1 MNENYTNNP
10 NGFDSGF
17 DANGTNNADFTAQ
30 NNAAY
35 TEQYNQSYY
44 NQQQYP
50 AQPYVQPNNYNP
62 NMQYYGNPAAIP
74 NEVYADPKKPKN
86 DKSGKGLKIMAGV
99 LGGVSI
105 MLFTILG
112 CSIFMN
118 ADDDGRDNIKSE
130 SSISQED
137 NNKDNKAA
145 ANANDDDDKNGNDK
159 ASEEDNEA
167 SKENI
172 SSWIELSSKGDAL
185 TIPEVVD
192 KVMPSVV
199 GISATVEYEYN
210 YGFQSGTTTAT
221 STGTGVIMS
230 EDGYIIT
237 NAHVVDSGIEFTVI
251 LLETN
256 EEYEAELIAADTE
269 ADLAVLKIDAS
280 GLTAAEFGDSSELVV
295 GETAIAIG
303 NPLGFE
309 LSGSVTCGIIS
320 ALNREITI
328 DDRTMTLLQTD
339 AAINSGNSGGP
350 LVNSYGQVIGI
361 NSVKMSSGYSE
372 TSVEGLG
379 FAIPS
384 NEMKAIVEDL
394 LNYGYVTGRPQLGLT
409 CVDVT
414 EAVSSM
420 YNLPMGAYV
429 RAFAENSAAE
439 KAGVEV
445 GDVIVAA
452 NGTEITT
459 TDELNQIKNEFAAGD
474 TLTLTVVRNG
484 KEIEIDVVLQEQGD
498 NN

>member
-1 MNENYTNNP
+1 MNENYNNP
-10 NGFDSGF
+10 NGDT
-17 DANGTNNADFTAQ
+17 NMPNNAP
-30 NNAAY
+30 Y
-35 TEQYNQSYY
+35 PEQYNQQYGQVY
-44 NQQQYP
+44 NQPQYP
-50 AQPYVQPNNYNP
+50 AQQYIQPDNTAYNP

-74 NEVYADPKKPKN
+74 NEVYASPKKPKN
-86 DKSGKGLKIMAGV
+86 EGSGKGLKIMAGI

-118 ADDDGRDNIKSE
+118 AGENGKDNLKAE

-137 NNKDNKAA
+137 NDKADDKTA
-145 ANANDDDDKNGNDK
+145 AFDDDKNEDTEDK
-159 ASEEDNEA
+159 DDETSADNNA
-167 SKENI
+167 I
-172 SSWIELSSKGDAL
+172 DRGDVSSWIELASKGDAL
-185 TIPEVVD
+185 TIPEVVE

-221 STGTGVIMS
+221 STGTGVVMS

-237 NAHVVDSGIEFTVI
+237 NAHVVDSGIDFTVI

-256 EEYEAELIAADTE
+256 EEYKAELIAADTQ
-269 ADLAVLKIDAS
+269 ADLAVLKIEAD
-280 GLTAAEFGDSSELVV
+280 GLTAAEFGNSDELVV

-320 ALNREITI
+320 ALNREITV

-350 LVNSYGQVIGI
+350 LVNCYGQVIGI
-361 NSVKMSSGYSE
+361 NSIKMSSGYSE

-384 NEMKAIVEDL
+384 NEMKEIVEDL
-394 LNYGYVTGRPQLGLT
+394 LNFGYVTGRPQLGLT

-429 RAFAENSAAE
+429 RAFADDSAAE
-439 KAGVEV
+439 KAGVQV

-452 NGTEITT
+452 NGIEITT
-459 TDELNQIKNEFAAGD
+459 TDELNQIKNEYAAGD
-474 TLTLTVVRNG
+474 TITLTVIRNG
-484 KEIEIDVVLQEQGD
+484 KEIEIDVVLQEQVD
-498 NN
+498 SN